1 MKLLRFA
8 GSAKA
13 DLSAFPDRARIR
25 AGYELFMVQAGR
37 EPGDWKPMPTVGAGA
52 AEIRVRD
59 ETGAY
64 RVIYVARFA
73 DAVYVLHAFQKK
85 SQKTARA
92 DLMVAAQRYRD
103 IKAALE
109 KD

>member
-13 DLSAFPDRARIR
+13 DLSALPDRARIR

-37 EPGDWKPMPTVGAGA
+37 EPSDWKAMPAVGPGA
-52 AEIRVRD
+52 VEIRVRD
-59 ETGAY
+59 ETRAY

-73 DAVYVLHAFQKK
+73 VLHAFQKK
-85 SQKTARA
+85 KTARV
-92 DLMVAAQRYRD
+92 DLMVAAQH
-103 IKAALE
+103 IAT
-109 KD
+109 

>member
-13 DLSAFPDRARIR
+13 DLSAFPDRVRIR
-25 AGYELFMVQAGR
+25 AGFELFMVQSGR
-37 EPGDWKPMPTVGAGA
+37 EPSDWKPMQTVGRGA

-59 ETGAY
+59 EAGSY
-64 RVIYVARFA
+64 RVIYVARFTA
-73 DAVYVLHAFQKK
+73 AVYVLHAFQKK

-92 DLMVAAQRYRD
+92 DVMIAAQRYRD
-103 IKAALE
+103 IEAALE
-109 KD
+109 KE